1 MKLLLFFSSCALLF
15 AACGENETPPPEKGP
30 YVGTTP
36 AALECVPNLDG
47 KIDARE
53 LAPRFGVDAQYLVSP
68 SGKERAVDL
77 AGAEESG
84 RRVWRF
90 GADFADDQVA
100 RFSAQKIDAKWYA
113 GSFAGIP
120 GAFVVPLDAAM
131 TTDVVYSHSERGFFL
146 HGVAS
151 KTPDPPEQKTLLVY
165 DPPAT
170 LYQFPLS
177 PGLSFR
183 TTARVRNGTFR
194 GLPFASDDT
203 YDVTVDGAG
212 ELSLPDFIL
221 TQAMRVRTTV
231 TVVPAAGQTTTQKQT
246 SFLFEC
252 LGEVAR
258 ATSRLGEP
266 EQNFTTAAE
275 LRRLGLAP

>member
-1 MKLLLFFSSCALLF
+1 MRRLPVLLVSTFL
-15 AACGENETPPPEKGP
+15 AACGDNETPPPAKGP
-30 YVGTTP
+30 YVGTSP

-47 KIDARE
+47 KIEARE
-53 LAPRFGVDAQYLVSP
+53 LAPRFGVDAHYVVSP
-68 SGKERAVDL
+68 AGKERNVDL
-77 AGAEESG
+77 VGAEESG

-90 GADFADDQVA
+90 GLDFADDQVA
-100 RFSAQKIDAKWYA
+100 RFSAQRLEGKWYA
-113 GSFAGIP
+113 ASFGGIP
-120 GAFVVPLDAAM
+120 GAFVVPLDAAG
-131 TTDVVYSHSERGFFL
+131 TTEGVYTHSERGFFL

-151 KTPDPPEQKTLLVY
+151 KEADPPEQKTLLPY

-170 LYQFPLS
+170 LYQFPLA

-194 GLPFASDDT
+194 GLPFASEDT
-203 YDVTVDGAG
+203 YEVAVDGAG
-212 ELSLPDFIL
+212 ELSLPDFVL
-221 TQAMRVRTTV
+221 TQAMRVRTTI
-231 TVVPAAGQTTTQKQT
+231 TVVPTAGQTTTQKQT

-252 LGEVAR
+252 LGEAAR

-275 LRRLGLAP
+275 LRRLGLGP